1 MSTCPVAPL
10 VNIGA
15 VEAQV
20 TSCEPTKVPEALVMF
35 AQNLERYTAEV
46 ALVPAILIPYPSCPS
61 NCRLFCAVI
70 PTVEYGHID
79 NEGIATSPLTVPVTV
94 FIFSEIVAIQ
104 KLG

>member
-46 ALVPAILIPYPSCPS
+46 ALVPLSLIPYPS
-61 NCRLFCAVI
+61 
-70 PTVEYGHID
+70 
-79 NEGIATSPLTVPVTV
+79 
-94 FIFSEIVAIQ
+94 
-104 KLG
+104 